1 MRKIFSIL
9 VVLMMVAG
17 TFVSCSMPTN
27 DTPTVSTVDIGVKDI
42 KDIPNCDLSYLV
54 FTDGKKAICTNEFAK
69 LINTASD
76 KQSVLDAQR
85 YKVTVRDSA
94 LAGWDRHVYDV
105 DGGWITD
112 ADWGPNGNYICIIN
126 NNYSDRY
133 KSYVDVDLY
142 GLKRIY
148 LPAEHIHQ

>member
-54 FTDGKKAICTNEFAK
+54 FTDGKKAICTDKFAE
-69 LINTASD
+69 LIKSVSD
-76 KQSVLDAQR
+76 KQSVLSEQH
-85 YKVTVRDSA
+85 KKNIRDSEPD
-94 LAGWDRHVYDV
+94 GWDDNIYYVDDS
-105 DGGWITD
+105 DGGWIWD
-112 ADWGPNGNYICIIN
+112 ADWNPNANPPCICINRSYEKCIN
-126 NNYSDRY
+126 T
-133 KSYVDVDLY
+133 
-142 GLKRIY
+142 GLGIDIY
-148 LPAEHIHQ
+148 LPSSHIR

>member
-54 FTDGKKAICTNEFAK
+54 LTNGNKAICTDTARERIEA
-69 LINTASD
+69 ASD
-76 KQSVLDAQR
+76 KQLVLN
-85 YKVTVRDSA
+85 A
-94 LAGWDRHVYDV
+94 LLKKDIHENKL
-105 DGGWITD
+105 
-112 ADWGPNGNYICIIN
+112 ADWVSDIYYVGESDGEWIIDARWNTMQYALVIN
-126 NNYSDRY
+126 NAYEN
-133 KSYVDVDLY
+133 YVDVNLY